1 MKRMVLPFVILPLCF
16 ALTACGGN
24 EQPER
29 KTITAMDTVV
39 TLTAYGA
46 NAAQAIDEAEEEIFR
61 LDRELS
67 RANENGDIYPLNKNG
82 AGNVS
87 DETAYV
93 INTALE
99 ICDSTD
105 GAFDITVAP
114 VMDLWGFF
122 GRNYRVP
129 DANEL
134 QEGLKRVSYRNIEI
148 ENNSITLRN
157 NAMLDLGGIAKGY
170 ASDKL
175 TEVFKN
181 NKIKSALISFG
192 SAIQA
197 IGNKPD
203 GQKWRIGIADP
214 KKSNDYIALLELKD
228 KCIATSG
235 SYEQVFEE
243 NGQRYHHIIDPK
255 TGYPAN
261 NGLASVSVICDN
273 AARAD
278 ALSTALFVMGMDK
291 AAEYYR
297 DNGGFDLVFVTDDDT
312 IYYTGGIEDSLSIP
326 GGVNVE
332 KFKIER
338 Q

>member
-1 MKRMVLPFVILPLCF
+1 MKRVLMLFAILPLCF

-24 EQPER
+24 ENPER

-39 TLTAYGA
+39 TLTAYGS
-46 NAAQAIDEAEEEIFR
+46 NAAKAIDAAETEIFR
-61 LDRELS
+61 LDTELS

-82 AGNVS
+82 TGNVS

-99 ICDSTD
+99 ICSSTD

-114 VMDLWGFF
+114 VMDIWGFF
-122 GRNYRVP
+122 GQNYRVP
-129 DANEL
+129 DENEL
-134 QEGLKRVSYRNIEI
+134 QEELKRVNCENIEI

-157 NAMLDLGGIAKGY
+157 NAMIDLGGIAKGY

-175 TEVFKN
+175 VEVFKN

-197 IGNKPD
+197 IGKKPD
-203 GQKWRIGIADP
+203 GSNWRIGIADP
-214 KKSNDYIALLELKD
+214 EKSDDYIAMLELND

-278 ALSTALFVMGMDK
+278 ALATALFVMGMDK
-291 AAEYYR
+291 ATEYYR
-297 DNGGFDLVFVTDDDT
+297 NDGGIDLIFVTDDKK
-312 IYYTGGIEDSLSIP
+312 IYYTDGIEGSLSIP
-326 GGVNVE
+326 DGVNVE
-332 KFKIER
+332 KFKI
-338 Q
+338 